1 MTATSGIATKRT
13 WSDVRLET
21 AFRGKGEQ
29 AASAICELGPWDV
42 IVGDHFRSFWLR
54 KKSQGSSDNAVCKA
68 PGGGQHEWNA
78 ASRQPFPPVRAG
90 AKADHP
96 DRRNRHDAR
105 SAERIRPE
113 GQGAV
118 ADRRCERSE
127 GNPHRDL
134 KSGNGTF
141 GHEAMSDLSPLCAP
155 KRTPPTTTDLW
166 VHALVLLQKSDGSF
180 QRGSVTISQRALRV
194 LRYHD

>member
-29 AASAICELGPWDV
+29 AASAICKLGPWDV

-105 SAERIRPE
+105 SAERIRPA
-113 GQGAV
+113 G
-118 ADRRCERSE
+118 ER
-127 GNPHRDL
+127 HYRA
-134 KSGNGTF
+134 KSFACSSVSRLTV
-141 GHEAMSDLSPLCAP
+141 SDMNL
-155 KRTPPTTTDLW
+155 R
-166 VHALVLLQKSDGSF
+166 VYQKSDS
-180 QRGSVTISQRALRV
+180 
-194 LRYHD
+194 